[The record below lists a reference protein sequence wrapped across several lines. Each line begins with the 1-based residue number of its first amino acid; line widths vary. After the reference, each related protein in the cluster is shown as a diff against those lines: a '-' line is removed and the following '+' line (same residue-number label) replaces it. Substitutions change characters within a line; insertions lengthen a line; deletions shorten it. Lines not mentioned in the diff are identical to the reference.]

1 MTIPQ
6 TILMFFNAGQNSSWY
21 RVVQTFFT
29 LSTTSGV
36 IIYGLMI
43 IFFEYLYSIVQIEP
57 DKFADNLEKQE
68 AYIPNVYPGD
78 PTKEFIQNMLNY
90 LSLPGSLFLMWVSII
105 PLLVANSVSSSLQIG
120 LSGSSILII
129 TGVLIEI
136 GRQIKGLKLKRKYGT
151 FLSTDFSLD
160 D

>member
-1 MTIPQ
+1 
-6 TILMFFNAGQNSSWY
+6 
-21 RVVQTFFT
+21 
-29 LSTTSGV
+29 
-36 IIYGLMI
+36 MI
-43 IFFEYLYSIVQIEP
+43 ISLISYSIVQIEP

-90 LSLPGSLFLMWVSII
+90 LSLPGSLFLMLVSII

-136 GRQIKGLKLKRKYGT
+136 GRQIKGLKLKREYGT